1 MDRAGG
7 LRWYSE
13 QLKQLM
19 RGWAADA
26 ADLVLP
32 RDCVGCAAPIEGQ
45 RGAFTQVCG
54 SCLLELRRPP
64 ERVSAR
70 IPIGCPTFAFAP
82 YGGAHRRVVL
92 GGKEHLRDDA
102 ALVAGSMFA
111 AGVEHLQA
119 RGELPW
125 VGQWLAVPAPSRR
138 ASARARGGDHVR
150 AMCAHAA
157 CIEPLWQVV
166 PLLSHADD
174 VRDSVGLGVQARQ
187 ENLSGKVQLD
197 AVVVERHRE
206 VIRQRGSH
214 VVLFDDVIT
223 TGATLAESL
232 KVLQSAGF
240 TVDAAVVIC
249 VA

>member
-1 MDRAGG
+1 MVRAGR
-7 LRWYSE
+7 LRWYSK

-45 RGAFTQVCG
+45 RGAFTQVCD

-82 YGGAHRRVVL
+82 YAGAHRRVVL
-92 GGKEHLRDDA
+92 GVKEHLRHDA
-102 ALVAGSMFA
+102 AMVAGSMFA
-111 AGVEHLQA
+111 AGVAHLQA

-138 ASARARGGDHVR
+138 ASARTRGGDHVR

-157 CIEPLWQVV
+157 DIEPLWQVV
-166 PLLSHADD
+166 PLLSHADN

-187 ENLSGKVQLD
+187 ENLRGKVQLD
-197 AVVVERHRE
+197 AAALDRYRE
-206 VIRQRGSH
+206 IIGQRGRH

-223 TGATLAESL
+223 TGATLAESVR
-232 KVLQSAGF
+232 VLQSAGF
-240 TVDAAVVIC
+240 TVDAAIVIC
-249 VA
+249 IA